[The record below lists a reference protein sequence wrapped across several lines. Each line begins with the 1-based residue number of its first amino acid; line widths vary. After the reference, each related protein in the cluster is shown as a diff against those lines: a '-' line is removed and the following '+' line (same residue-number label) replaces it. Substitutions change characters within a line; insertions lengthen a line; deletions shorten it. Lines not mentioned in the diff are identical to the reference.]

1 MTRAPLVSRLLR
13 RWHRR
18 LGLLAASFFVFLTAS
33 GLLLNHGDTF
43 ELDSVQLGAPW
54 LMAWY
59 GLKPAVPEQ
68 GFQQE
73 GLLFSA
79 QGDTWILGQRKLK
92 PGHGEPLGAV
102 RTAGQ
107 QWIATSDEIDLFDA
121 DGRLV
126 DKIERDLLPGTPI
139 RRIGSRDGRLLANI
153 GSEVFATSDGIA
165 WEHLASDAHMTWSR
179 LQPLTAAQ
187 RQELAPFFAPS
198 LPLQRIV
205 ADLHSGRIFGHYGV
219 LLVDALAAAL
229 LLLAGS
235 GLWIYFKN
243 FKSDG
248 KRGKAMKP
256 NAIEPR
262 PRAE

>member
-1 MTRAPLVSRLLR
+1 MTRPPLVSRLLR
-13 RWHRR
+13 RWHRQI
-18 LGLLAASFFVFLTAS
+18 GLLAASFFVFITLS

-43 ELDSVQLGAPW
+43 ELDSARLGTPW

-59 GLKPAVPEQ
+59 GLKPVVPDQ

-79 QGDTWILGQRKLK
+79 QGDTWILDQRKLK
-92 PGHGEPLGAV
+92 PGHGDPLGAV

-107 QWIATSDEIDLFDA
+107 LWIATSDEIDLFDA

-139 RRIGSRDGRLLANI
+139 RRIGSRDGQLLAKI
-153 GSEVFATSDGIA
+153 GSEVFVTTDGIA
-165 WEHLASDAHMTWSR
+165 WARLASDARTTWSR
-179 LQPLTAAQ
+179 RQPLTEAQ
-187 RQELAPFFAPS
+187 RKALAPFFAPS

-205 ADLHSGRIFGHYGV
+205 ADLHSGRIFGPYGV

-235 GLWIYFKN
+235 GLWMYFKSSN
-243 FKSDG
+243 
-248 KRGKAMKP
+248 KREKPMKP
-256 NAIEPR
+256 GAGNPR
-262 PRAE
+262 PQSE